1 MDNILSR
8 QKKLTKVT
16 KVNLKDY
23 ILLKFA
29 DNQEKHVAKV
39 LKKLVES
46 NSMAKKEKQLKL
58 VSSIPDVMYSLH
70 KVHKASLE
78 NFPLFRQ
85 ILLALNARNYKL
97 AKF

>member
-1 MDNILSR
+1 MIIWKSDKGNSVVIVDRQDYIKKMDNILSR

-16 KVNLKDY
+16 KVNLKDD

-46 NSMAKKEKQLKL
+46 NSMAKKGK
-58 VSSIPDVMYSLH
+58 
-70 KVHKASLE
+70 
-78 NFPLFRQ
+78 
-85 ILLALNARNYKL
+85 
-97 AKF
+97 

>member
-1 MDNILSR
+1 MVIVDRQDYIKKMDNILSR

-16 KVNLKDY
+16 KVNLKDD

-46 NSMAKKEKQLKL
+46 NSMVKKGK
-58 VSSIPDVMYSLH
+58 
-70 KVHKASLE
+70 
-78 NFPLFRQ
+78 
-85 ILLALNARNYKL
+85 
-97 AKF
+97 

>member
-1 MDNILSR
+1 MVIVDRQDYIKKMDNILSR

-16 KVNLKDY
+16 KVNLKDD

-46 NSMAKKEKQLKL
+46 NSMAKKGK
-58 VSSIPDVMYSLH
+58 
-70 KVHKASLE
+70 
-78 NFPLFRQ
+78 
-85 ILLALNARNYKL
+85 
-97 AKF
+97 

>member
-1 MDNILSR
+1 MVIVDRQDYIKKMDNILSR

-46 NSMAKKEKQLKL
+46 NSMAKKEK
-58 VSSIPDVMYSLH
+58 
-70 KVHKASLE
+70 
-78 NFPLFRQ
+78 
-85 ILLALNARNYKL
+85 
-97 AKF
+97 